1 MAITRITQQLLA
13 DRTLNDI
20 NQTLNRISVLQERMS
35 TGLRVN
41 RPSDDPID
49 ARRAINTRVLISK
62 NEQFL
67 SNIDNIQPQV
77 GETSSELQ
85 NVLNILQRA
94 LELTTQASNETNAQ
108 EQLDAIALEIDQLLE
123 STVAAANHRTNGRS
137 IFAGSRTLND
147 AYSTTTAGGEI
158 TAVTYNGN
166 DEVVNIDIS
175 DGIQVGSNVPGSTAF
190 QSTQDIFATLIGIRD
205 DLRAGDQDNLRN
217 TRLGELRTA
226 IDQTLFAVA
235 RVGATENRLERVSNN
250 LQDFNI
256 QLNELLSDKIDA
268 DFADTVLNLNVAQN
282 AFEAALSAAGRVLQP
297 SLLNFV
303 Q

>member
-1 MAITRITQQLLA
+1 MAVSRITQQLLA

-20 NQTLNRISVLQERMS
+20 NRQLERISVLQERLA

-49 ARRAINTRVLISK
+49 ARRAINTRVLLSK

-67 SNIDNIQPQV
+67 ANIDNIEPQV
-77 GETSSELQ
+77 TETST
-85 NVLNILQRA
+85 VLLNMVDILQRG
-94 LELTTQASNETNAQ
+94 LELTTQAANETNAQ
-108 EQLDAIALEIDQLLE
+108 PQLDAIALEIDALLE
-123 STVAAANHRTNGRS
+123 GAFAAANQRTNGRS
-137 IFAGSRTLND
+137 IFAGTRTLGD
-147 AYSTTTAGGEI
+147 AYSAAIVGGEI
-158 TAVTYNGN
+158 SAVTYNGN
-166 DEVVNIDIS
+166 DEIINVDIS

-190 QSTQDIFATLIGIRD
+190 QSNVDIFSMLIGIRD
-205 DLRAGDQDNLRN
+205 DLRAGDQANLRN
-217 TRLGELRTA
+217 VRLDELRTS
-226 IDQTLFAVA
+226 IEQVLFSVA
-235 RVGATENRLERVSNN
+235 QVGATENRLERVSNN

-256 QLNELLSDKIDA
+256 QLEELLSDKIDA

-303 Q
+303 S

>member
-1 MAITRITQQLLA
+1 MAVSRITQQLLA

-20 NQTLNRISVLQERMS
+20 NRQLQRISVLQERLA

-67 SNIDNIQPQV
+67 ANIDNIQPQV
-77 GETSSELQ
+77 TETSTVLL
-85 NVLNILQRA
+85 NVVDIMQRA
-94 LELTTQASNETNAQ
+94 LELTTQAANETNSQ
-108 EQLDAIALEIDQLLE
+108 DQLDAIALEIDALLE
-123 STVAAANHRTNGRS
+123 GTFAAANQRTNGRS
-137 IFAGSRTLND
+137 IFAGTRTLAD
-147 AYSTTTAGGEI
+147 AYSATLAGGEI

-166 DEVVNIDIS
+166 DEIINVDIS
-175 DGIQVGSNVPGSTAF
+175 DGIQVGANIPGSTAF
-190 QSTQDIFATLIGIRD
+190 QSNVDIFATLIGIRD

-217 TRLGELRTA
+217 VRLDEIRTG
-226 IDQTLFAVA
+226 IEQTLFAVA
-235 RVGATENRLERVSNN
+235 QVGATENRLERVSNN

-256 QLNELLSDKIDA
+256 QLKELLSDKVDA

-282 AFEAALSAAGRVLQP
+282 AFEAALSASGRVLQP

-303 Q
+303 R